1 MIKFTPNTKQ
11 VTGFVNDTID
21 ANDKA
26 MIKMLNSLGL
36 EIIKDAL
43 TKPPTPRIDTG
54 QARGSWSIKVG
65 FLPVKYN
72 DGRFGQNKASG
83 MLSPETTGMRPY
95 EVRVGFNVPYA
106 YNIHEGVFEN
116 GDEMGFG
123 VKSEAATPKTGNFF
137 LSQKFE
143 TRKKVWLD
151 RSQEWYADFIVKEF
165 KAL

>member
-1 MIKFTPNTKQ
+1 MIKFSSNRDE
-11 VTGFVNDTID
+11 VLGFVNDTID

-26 MIKMLNSLGL
+26 MIKMLNFLGL

-43 TKPPTPRIDTG
+43 TKAPTPRIDTG

-65 FLPVKYN
+65 FLPVQYN
-72 DGRFGQNKASG
+72 DGRFGQGKASG
-83 MLSPETTGMRPY
+83 MLSPETTGMQRY
-95 EVRVGFNVPYA
+95 EVRVGFNIPYA

-116 GDEMGFG
+116 GDEMPLGK
-123 VKSEAATPKTGNFF
+123 KSEAATPKAGNFF

>member
-1 MIKFTPNTKQ
+1 MMKFKPDNDS
-11 VTGFVNDTID
+11 VLGFVSDTID

-26 MIKMLNSLGL
+26 MIKMLNFLGL
-36 EIIKDAL
+36 QIIKDAL
-43 TKPPTPRIDTG
+43 TKPPTPRIDTA

-65 FLPVKYN
+65 FLPVQYN
-72 DGRFGQNKASG
+72 DGRFGQGKASG
-83 MLSPETTGMRPY
+83 MLSPETTGMQRY
-95 EVRVGFNVPYA
+95 EVRVGFNIPYA

-116 GDEMGFG
+116 GDEMPLGK
-123 VKSEAATPKTGNFF
+123 KSEAATPKAGNFF

-151 RSQEWYADFIVKEF
+151 RSQEWYSDFIVKEF

>member
-1 MIKFTPNTKQ
+1 MMKFKPDNDS
-11 VTGFVNDTID
+11 VLGFVSDTID

-26 MIKMLNSLGL
+26 MIKMLNFLGL

-43 TKPPTPRIDTG
+43 TKAPTPRIDTG

-65 FLPVKYN
+65 FLPVQYN
-72 DGRFGQNKASG
+72 DGRFGQGKASG
-83 MLSPETTGMRPY
+83 MLSPETTGMQRY
-95 EVRVGFNVPYA
+95 EVRVGFNIPYA

-116 GDEMGFG
+116 GDEMPLGK
-123 VKSEAATPKTGNFF
+123 KSEAATPKAGNFF

-151 RSQEWYADFIVKEF
+151 RSQEWYSDFIVKEF

>member
-1 MIKFTPNTKQ
+1 MIKFSSNRDE
-11 VTGFVNDTID
+11 VLGFVNDTID

-43 TKPPTPRIDTG
+43 TKAPTPRIDTG

-65 FLPVKYN
+65 FLSVQYN
-72 DGRFGQNKASG
+72 DGRFGQGKASG
-83 MLSPETTGMRPY
+83 MLSPEISGMRKY

-116 GDEMGFG
+116 GDEMPLG
-123 VKSEAATPKTGNFF
+123 KTSEAATPKAGNFF

-151 RSQEWYADFIVKEF
+151 RSQEWYSDFIVKEF
-165 KAL
+165 KSL

>member
-26 MIKMLNSLGL
+26 MIKMLNFLGL
-36 EIIKDAL
+36 QIINDAL

-72 DGRFGQNKASG
+72 DGSLGYKKASN
-83 MLSPETTGMRPY
+83 MLSPETDGMKRY

-116 GDEMGFG
+116 GDEMKFG

-151 RSQEWYADFIVKEF
+151 RSQEWYADFVVKEF

>member
-1 MIKFTPNTKQ
+1 MMKFKPDNDS
-11 VTGFVNDTID
+11 VLGFVSDTID

-26 MIKMLNSLGL
+26 MIKMLNFLGL

-43 TKPPTPRIDTG
+43 TKAPTPRIDTG

-65 FLPVKYN
+65 FLPVQYN
-72 DGRFGQNKASG
+72 DGRFGQGKASG
-83 MLSPETTGMRPY
+83 MLSPETTGMQRY
-95 EVRVGFNVPYA
+95 EVRVGFNIPYA

-116 GDEMGFG
+116 GDEMPLGK
-123 VKSEAATPKTGNFF
+123 KSEAATPKAGNFF

>member
-1 MIKFTPNTKQ
+1 MMKFKPDNDS
-11 VTGFVNDTID
+11 VLGFVNNTID

-65 FLPVKYN
+65 FMPIKYN
-72 DGRFGQNKASG
+72 DGRFGQGKASN

-106 YNIHEGVFEN
+106 YNIHEGIKED
-116 GDEMGFG
+116 GSEMGYG
-123 VKSEAATPKTGNFF
+123 IKSEAATPKAGNFF
-137 LSQKFE
+137 LSSKFVS
-143 TRKKVWLD
+143 RKDVWLK

>member
-1 MIKFTPNTKQ
+1 MIKFSSNRDD
-11 VTGFVNDTID
+11 VLGFVNDTID
-21 ANDKA
+21 ANDRA
-26 MIKMLNSLGL
+26 MIKMLNFLGL
-36 EIIKDAL
+36 EIIKDAIR
-43 TKPPTPRIDTG
+43 KPPTPRIDTG

-65 FLPVKYN
+65 FTPIKYN
-72 DGRFGQNKASG
+72 DGSLGQSKANSMLPPEISG
-83 MLSPETTGMRPY
+83 MQRY

-116 GDEMGFG
+116 GDEMKFG

-137 LSQKFE
+137 LSKKFDR
-143 TRKKVWLD
+143 RKKVWLD